1 MALTELQK
9 RIMRRLALNRSE
21 SSDLAGG
28 VILNLDW
35 PRRSD
40 DIDIFHD
47 SDEAVSVAAQ
57 KDIADLAAE
66 GLSVTIDIK
75 AYGLFEATVS
85 DASSATV
92 IQWMGETKLR
102 FFPLIK
108 DEEWGLRLHQADLA
122 VNKILAASSRRKARD
137 FADLAAIAAYMCP
150 LGPLIM
156 AAAPAMAEEAAKSC
170 ETRTIASV

>member
-21 SSDLAGG
+21 SSYLAGG

-75 AYGLFEATVS
+75 AYGLFEAPYP
-85 DASSATV
+85 
-92 IQWMGETKLR
+92 MHLR
-102 FFPLIK
+102 QPLSNGWARPSFDFFP
-108 DEEWGLRLHQADLA
+108 
-122 VNKILAASSRRKARD
+122 
-137 FADLAAIAAYMCP
+137 
-150 LGPLIM
+150 
-156 AAAPAMAEEAAKSC
+156 
-170 ETRTIASV
+170 